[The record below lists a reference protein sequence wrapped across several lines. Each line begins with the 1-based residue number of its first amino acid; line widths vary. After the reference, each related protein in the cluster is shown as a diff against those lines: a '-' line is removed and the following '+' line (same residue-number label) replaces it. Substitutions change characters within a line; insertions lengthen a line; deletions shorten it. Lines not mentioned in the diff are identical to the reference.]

1 MKKKSTL
8 YFLGYCMM
16 FFLLFSCGDQKKLSK
31 DDLLLSHIPMPP
43 KLDSAM
49 RHSFDTVTYKIL
61 KRLNPKNVKSFKVSK
76 ENYLKMIDQIP
87 VNADR
92 VAFSFVQF
100 NKTKFP
106 NKYQELTKFDGSL
119 YMLYYYMDKSGNNVG
134 NKAYAMLDVN
144 NIVEVSEADYQ
155 IMENDYIQN
164 IKPQIDAV
172 VQGAQGNTLRVKITK
187 DELLAYKNKVTA
199 KANVKNFKITLA
211 QWVNYE
217 TLLTST
223 EANILRKKLKLY
235 NDESVGQMTFITDCQ
250 NAQGSDVESLSGF
263 DLNTFC
269 PNDCP

>member
-1 MKKKSTL
+1 MLCLFLIACVDKKQLPKE
-8 YFLGYCMM
+8 
-16 FFLLFSCGDQKKLSK
+16 
-31 DDLLLSHIPMPP
+31 DLLLAHVPMPV

-61 KRLNPKNVKSFKVSK
+61 KKLNPKNVKSFKVSK

-100 NKTKFP
+100 NKPKFP

-119 YMLYYYMDKSGNNVG
+119 YLLYYYIDKSGNNVG

-155 IMENDYIQN
+155 IMKNDYIQN

-172 VQGAQGNTLRVKITK
+172 VQGAQGNTLRVIIPK
-187 DELLAYKNKVTA
+187 DELLAYKNRVNA
-199 KANVKNFKITLA
+199 KSNVKNFKITLA
-211 QWVNYE
+211 QWVSYNN
-217 TLLTST
+217 LLTKNES
-223 EANILRKKLKLY
+223 NVLKKKLLFF
-235 NDESVGQMTFITDCQ
+235 NEQTVGQLTIITDCENNNGGNVQ
-250 NAQGSDVESLSGF
+250 SLSGF
-263 DLNTFC
+263 DLMNPC
-269 PNDCP
+269 PQDCP